1 RHAFVCRGLSHT
13 NIVPFLGVFSSEKF
27 PYACIFESIGK
38 ENLKEYLLSNPGC
51 SRLKS
56 LAEVARGLHH
66 IHDLDTVHG
75 SIRGAN
81 IRIDEQGTARIAGFA
96 SATLPDVDI
105 TPEDVDVLVEA
116 RWCSPELLQPGANGL
131 NKARATKASDMY
143 AFGMLAYEVFSGQ
156 VPFHDKQNTVAVIT
170 AISTDER
177 PPRPTHQELSDQLW
191 ELIEKCWQTD
201 PSHRPTIREVV
212 AFMSEDSYCCEVQV
226 TQ

>member
-1 RHAFVCRGLSHT
+1 L
-13 NIVPFLGVFSSEKF
+13 
-27 PYACIFESIGK
+27 
-38 ENLKEYLLSNPGC
+38 C
-51 SRLKS
+51 SQ
-56 LAEVARGLHH
+56 
-66 IHDLDTVHG
+66 
-75 SIRGAN
+75 AN
-81 IRIDEQGTARIAGFA
+81 IRIDGQGTTRIAGFA
-96 SATLPDVDI
+96 SATLPDIDI
-105 TPEDVDVLVEA
+105 TPEGVDVLVEA

-143 AFGMLAYEVFSGQ
+143 AFGMLAYEASSGFRTVPRLHSIWAQIFSGQ

-170 AISTDER
+170 AITTDER